1 MCVVRLFGGGWA
13 SFVNEEGE
21 LLGTTATGQNVVY
34 FASTLH
40 LLQCLVSMS
49 KPPRENV
56 VYDSVSQIWDQL
68 LKFSMRVNNLIFVFI
83 QFHIEASVFYQNSF
97 QRLAKILFRVICA
110 GYDNCLYMTT
120 GYVYI
125 LSQISYLIF

>member
-1 MCVVRLFGGGWA
+1 MCVVRLFGGSWASFVNEEGWA

-56 VYDSVSQIWDQL
+56 VYDSVSQIWD
-68 LKFSMRVNNLIFVFI
+68 
-83 QFHIEASVFYQNSF
+83 
-97 QRLAKILFRVICA
+97 
-110 GYDNCLYMTT
+110 
-120 GYVYI
+120 
-125 LSQISYLIF
+125 